1 MPPPGCPHCCDKW
14 PITGGGVC
22 TVCRTLDRLSA
33 FCRGPQLPAAA
44 QEGILVRLRT
54 WIGELQDYSENYRG
68 LVPCASGVPPP
79 HLRVEQPPPRSAET
93 PKEEE
98 IEGATP
104 KAAGPPPPPPAEPEP
119 PRAIPKEE
127 TEPEPKE
134 ASSSWRSRPK
144 EPEKKRSRSHSRRAR
159 KRSRKTRS
167 PRRSPARSRRHL
179 ASPVRPGGSG
189 IENPWEDNR
198 EELPRRKV
206 RPRSP
211 SYSPPRERAR
221 GATPSSRPVGTQW
234 RGPIRARPR
243 EPPPG
248 QGRHFQKNKGV
259 SKRKRNREF
268 WRGARPRGR
277 RR

>member
-1 MPPPGCPHCCDKW
+1 M
-14 PITGGGVC
+14 
-22 TVCRTLDRLSA
+22 CRTLDRLSA
-33 FCRGPQLPAAA
+33 LCRGPQFPAAA

-54 WIGELQDYSENYRG
+54 WIGELQAYSENYRG
-68 LVPCASGVPPP
+68 VVPCASGVPPP
-79 HLRVEQPPPRSAET
+79 HLRVDQAPPKAAEA

-104 KAAGPPPPPPAEPEP
+104 KASGPPPPPPAEPEP
-119 PRAIPKEE
+119 PGIIPKEE
-127 TEPEPKE
+127 TEPESKE
-134 ASSSWRSRPK
+134 PSSSWRSRPS
-144 EPEKKRSRSHSRRAR
+144 EPERKKSRSHSRRAR

-167 PRRSPARSRRHL
+167 PRRSPERSRRRL

-189 IENPWEDNR
+189 IEGPWEDDR
-198 EELPRRKV
+198 EELPRQKV

-221 GATPSSRPVGTQW
+221 GAAPSSRPVGAQW

-268 WRGARPRGR
+268 WRGARARGR